1 MTDTN
6 LTVSAAEMNDKTLV
20 KTLDFQ
26 LDVQS
31 DNEGLLYDATLEAR
45 RVYNETIHLAKEG
58 MDWDSISHH
67 LEDDADLVKNTA
79 QRIVAKAL
87 GAMENY
93 YEYDDF
99 GRPSHTKD
107 DPYPLRANYEEGYNL
122 SLTDDGDV
130 AFRISAKPYKHV
142 TGVLKGSDTHLDLL
156 KTALTCDEW
165 KVTTSE
171 TLWRGDPELHINI
184 RNTEQTVRDK
194 QDSWT
199 VVGVDVN
206 EDNVALAALSEGGVE
221 DTLVIDFPEIKFE
234 RHRYFTMQKRVQNAG
249 KDSIHNTLEGREER
263 FVRDRLHKVSQHIV
277 AWSRQFEKPCIVFE
291 DLKEMRDSIDY
302 GTRMNRRLHHLP
314 FRALQFYTSY
324 KAAFEG
330 IPTGWID
337 PYKTSQRCP
346 LCGHAER
353 ANRNKKRF
361 KCRDCGQQDHSDRGA
376 SVNIAVKAV
385 EKQQDWNVPALNN
398 LPQVRKVRRQA
409 SGAVDAP
416 TVTHPTVRGS
426 LANGRAG
433 VSN

>member
-1 MTDTN
+1 MTDGR
-6 LTVSAAEMNDKTLV
+6 ALV

-26 LDVQS
+26 LDILS
-31 DNEGLLYDATLEAR
+31 DNESLLYDACLEAR
-45 RVYNETIHLAKEG
+45 RVYNDTIRLAKEG
-58 MDWDSISHH
+58 VDWDAIPGRVA
-67 LEDDADLVKNTA
+67 DDSNLVKNTT
-79 QRIVAKAL
+79 QRVVAKAL

-99 GRPSHTKD
+99 GKPSHTKD
-107 DPYPLRANYEEGYNL
+107 GAYPLRANYEEGYNL

-142 TGVLKGSDTHLDLL
+142 KGVLDGDDAHLDIL
-156 KTALTCDEW
+156 KTALTSDEW
-165 KVTTSE
+165 KIGTAE
-171 TLWRGDPELHINI
+171 ALFHNGNAELHVNVT
-184 RNTEQTVRDK
+184 NTEQTVRDK
-194 QDSWT
+194 HDSRT
-199 VVGVDVN
+199 VIGVDVN
-206 EDNVALAALSEGGVE
+206 EDNVALTAISEDGVE

-234 RHRYFTMQKRVQNAG
+234 RHRYFTMRKRVQNAG
-249 KDSIHNTLEGREER
+249 KDSIHDTLEGREER
-263 FVRDRLHKVSQHIV
+263 FVRDRLHKVSRLIV
-277 AWSRQFEKPCIVFE
+277 EWSQQFEKPCIVFE

-330 IPTGWID
+330 IPSDSID

-361 KCRDCGQQDHSDRGA
+361 KCRSCGHQDHSDRGA
-376 SVNIAVKAV
+376 SVTIAVKGI
-385 EKQQDWNVPALNN
+385 EKQMNWNVPALNS
-398 LPQVRKVRRQA
+398 LPQVQKVRRQA

-416 TVTHPTVRGS
+416 TVTHPTVRGYQTE
-426 LANGRAG
+426 GRVG
-433 VSN
+433 VSD

>member
-1 MTDTN
+1 MTD
-6 LTVSAAEMNDKTLV
+6 AQALV

-26 LDVQS
+26 LDIQS
-31 DNEGLLYDATLEAR
+31 DTESLLYDACLEAR
-45 RVYNETIHLAKEG
+45 SVYNETIRLAKQG
-58 MDWDSISHH
+58 VDWDAIPNRVA
-67 LEDDADLVKNTA
+67 DDADLVKNTT
-79 QRIVAKAL
+79 QRVVAKAL

-99 GRPSHTKD
+99 GQPSHSKD
-107 DPYPLRANYEEGYNL
+107 GAYPLRANYEEGYNL

-142 TGVLKGSDTHLDLL
+142 KGVLEGSDAHLDIL
-156 KTALTCDEW
+156 KTALESDEW
-165 KVTTSE
+165 TIGTAE
-171 TLWRGDPELHINI
+171 ALFHNDIAELHVNVT
-184 RNTEQTVRDK
+184 NTEQTVRDK
-194 QDSWT
+194 HDSRT

-206 EDNVALAALSEGGVE
+206 EDNVALTALSEDGVE

-234 RHRYFTMQKRVQNAG
+234 RHRYFTIRKRVQNAG
-249 KDSIHNTLEGREER
+249 KDSIHGTLEGREER
-263 FVRDRLHKVSQHIV
+263 FVRDRLHKVSRHIV
-277 AWSRQFEKPCIVFE
+277 EWSQQFEKPCIVFE

-314 FRALQFYTSY
+314 FRTLQFYTSY

-346 LCGHAER
+346 MCGHTER

-361 KCRDCGQQDHSDRGA
+361 KCRDCEHQDHSDRSA
-376 SVNIAVKAV
+376 SVNIAVKGN
-385 EKQQDWNVPALNN
+385 KKLDWTVPALNS
-398 LPQVRKVRRQA
+398 LPVVRTVRRQA

-416 TVTHPTVRGS
+416 TVTHDTARGYQDD
-426 LANGRAG
+426 GCVG
-433 VSN
+433 VSD